1 MEAIV
6 NNPASISYIPNIV
19 SYIPKKT
26 VNQLFFRRAEGKRLG
41 ICPRVKLRY
50 DLFDLGPTR
59 LLIDRI
65 KERAD
70 LLCQV
75 QGFSFDYC
83 KNISSDNTNLLLS

>member
-1 MEAIV
+1 M
-6 NNPASISYIPNIV
+6 NNPASISYIPEII
-19 SYIPKKT
+19 SYIPKKGI
-26 VNQLFFRRAEGKRLG
+26 NQLFFRMVEGKRLG

-50 DLFDLGPTR
+50 NLLELGPTG

-75 QGFSFDYC
+75 QGFPFDCC
-83 KNISSDNTNLLLS
+83 KRISNESTNVFLS